1 MQLDEALEL
10 QAQLEGTVAASYGA
24 WLMQE
29 LSHPSARMAR
39 RGRSPTAGGPLSAPL
54 LFAEH
59 MADALPPLAHRVF
72 ERRVIQPPTP
82 PMLGVTR
89 GREAGD
95 DGFRIVVRLE
105 DDADHNRQAAE
116 AITKQAGGQTE
127 ISVVGRLEALATPE
141 TAATRGR
148 HRPLAAGSSLAHAG
162 GTAGTATGFVT
173 SAHVDGLAVVSNN
186 HVIAKANRARPGDP
200 VLQPA
205 REDGGSKDSDAVAA
219 LSFFVPLH
227 HDGVNRFDCAMAA
240 VHTEVGVDP
249 KRLGSEHTLTGVDPR
264 EPPDLSDAEVYKL
277 GRTTGLTRGV
287 VTAFNVAPRVWYGRK
302 RLEFAGQLEIE
313 GVDGDRFSAPGDSGA
328 LVYLPTAPGASRVR
342 AVAVLFAG
350 SRKEGVSYATPLAG
364 TLGALSAEL
373 SID

>member
-1 MQLDEALEL
+1 MRLDEALKL

-24 WLMQE
+24 SLMQE

-39 RGRSPTAGGPLSAPL
+39 RGRSPTAGGPLYVPL
-54 LFAEH
+54 LFAERVAH
-59 MADALPPLAHRVF
+59 ALPPLAHRVF
-72 ERRVIQPPTP
+72 ERRVIQTPTP

-95 DGFRIVVRLE
+95 GFRIAVRLE

-116 AITKQAGGQTE
+116 AITEQAGGQAE
-127 ISVVGRLEALATPE
+127 ISFVGRLEALAVPE

-162 GTAGTATGFVT
+162 GTAGTATCFVT
-173 SAHVDGLAVVSNN
+173 SAHVDGVAVVSNN

-205 REDGGSKDSDAVAA
+205 REDGGSKGSDAVAA
-219 LSFFVPLH
+219 LTYFVPLQ
-227 HDGVNRFDCAMAA
+227 HDGVNRFDCAIAE
-240 VHTEVGVDP
+240 VRPGVGVDP
-249 KRLGSEHTLTGVDPR
+249 SRLGSDHALTGVDPR
-264 EPPDLSDAEVYKL
+264 EPPDLLFTEVYKL

-287 VTAFNVAPRVWYGRK
+287 ITAFNVAPRVWYGRQ

-313 GVDGDRFSAPGDSGA
+313 GADGGRFSAPGDSGA
-328 LVYLPTAPGASRVR
+328 LVYVPTTPGASRVR

-350 SRKEGVSYATPLAG
+350 SRQEGVSYATPLAG